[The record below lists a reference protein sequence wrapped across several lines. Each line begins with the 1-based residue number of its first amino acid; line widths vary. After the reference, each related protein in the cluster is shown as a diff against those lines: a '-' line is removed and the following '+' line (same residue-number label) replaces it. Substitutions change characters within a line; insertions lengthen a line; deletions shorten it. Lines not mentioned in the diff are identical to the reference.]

1 MEHSL
6 MSVIFSERMPRIRQR
21 CVLKRCPE
29 GELTSAENRDLGRS
43 FHQIPKDQLLR
54 QKWEAALGV
63 PDLYLG
69 ARVCSL
75 HFQPDDYRDII
86 KRVLK
91 NTAIPSL
98 FTDAEWD
105 QIYVDS
111 MKHAQWEKALGLYH
125 VILDTLPS

>member
-1 MEHSL
+1 
-6 MSVIFSERMPRIRQR
+6 MSFFSERMPRIGKR

-29 GELTSAENRDLGRS
+29 GELTSAENRNLGRS
-43 FHQIPKDQLLR
+43 FHQIPKNQLLR

-63 PDLYLG
+63 PNLYLG
-69 ARVCSL
+69 ALVCSL
-75 HFQPDDYRDII
+75 HFQPDDFNHRT
-86 KRVLK
+86 KNRRVLK

>member
-1 MEHSL
+1 M
-6 MSVIFSERMPRIRQR
+6 
-21 CVLKRCPE
+21 
-29 GELTSAENRDLGRS
+29 
-43 FHQIPKDQLLR
+43 
-54 QKWEAALGV
+54 EAALGV
-63 PDLYLG
+63 PNFYLG

-75 HFQPDDYRDII
+75 HFQLDDFNHRTENR
-86 KRVLK
+86 RVLK
-91 NTAIPSL
+91 NILSL

>member
-1 MEHSL
+1 MPWGWTDISW
-6 MSVIFSERMPRIRQR
+6 ER
-21 CVLKRCPE
+21 
-29 GELTSAENRDLGRS
+29 DFGRS
-43 FHQIPKDQLLR
+43 FHQIPKDLLLR

-63 PDLYLG
+63 PNLYLG

-86 KRVLK
+86 KRILK

-111 MKHAQWEKALGLYH
+111 KKHAQWEKALGLYH